1 MPDEIKYRI
10 IKGRGEEEEKGL
22 KTSKEIF
29 TKSEK
34 IEPTNIPPENLPPTF
49 KIKEKEVVPEPVPE
63 IQPIET
69 PKPAEH
75 ETLKVQTQLV
85 QKPKPEIPI
94 IKLPQIQIPAKS
106 NKKIL
111 ALLLI
116 VIIIPSLFY
125 GGFLF
130 FSKSNILSKFFT
142 KQPSKESEVKPETI
156 KITSIFRTTPS
167 TSTISTSSLSP
178 TEPTTS
184 QISLNEST
192 SSTSTLLTTT
202 SLISSISTSTSTAS
216 SPSTLSTSSQ
226 PTSSTTSL
234 SFTTPTKTETKEIE
248 LAQEE
253 KLEKPS
259 PKPEEI
265 KEVKIEDIEKQGT
278 KVVFPY
284 LQLPEIN
291 ISLDELTT
299 NNFRLKW
306 LELMRIQKSA
316 GSLYKINFLY
326 NNQPL
331 PAEFVKNYFF
341 TPSFIEKKYQES
353 FKNSLGDSYLIL
365 IYYTYTRK
373 FPVIIFTIKD
383 ESVVVPF
390 MRLWD
395 KESLLN
401 DFKKIYLGLPQ
412 GELLRFYTITEEYE
426 GIKYKIA
433 YYNNNYKFIWT
444 IYNNNLI
451 ISTSLNTFKYIIK
464 NLK

>member
-29 TKSEK
+29 TKREK

-75 ETLKVQTQLV
+75 ETLKVKTPLA

-94 IKLPQIQIPAKS
+94 IKSPQIQIPVKS

-116 VIIIPSLFY
+116 VIIIPSLLY
-125 GGFLF
+125 GSFLF
-130 FSKSNILSKFFT
+130 FSKSNILSKFST
-142 KQPSKESEVKPETI
+142 KQLTKESETKPEPI
-156 KITSIFRTTPS
+156 KITSIFQTTSS
-167 TSTISTSSLSP
+167 TSTISTSSLP
-178 TEPTTS
+178 EPTTS
-184 QISLNEST
+184 QISLNEPT
-192 SSTSTLLTTT
+192 PSTSTLLTTT
-202 SLISSISTSTSTAS
+202 SFISSISTSTFTTSST
-216 SPSTLSTSSQ
+216 STLSTSSQ

-234 SFTTPTKTETKEIE
+234 SFTTTTKTETKEID

-291 ISLDELTT
+291 ISIDELTT

-331 PAEFVKNYFF
+331 PAEFIKNYFF
-341 TPSFIEKKYQES
+341 APSFIEKKYQES

-383 ESVVVPF
+383 ENVVVPF

-451 ISTSLNTFKYIIK
+451 ISTSLNAFKYVIK

>member
-34 IEPTNIPPENLPPTF
+34 IEPTNILPENLPPTF
-49 KIKEKEVVPEPVPE
+49 KIKEKKVVPEPVPE
-63 IQPIET
+63 IKPIET

-75 ETLKVQTQLV
+75 ETLKVKTPLV

-130 FSKSNILSKFFT
+130 FSKSNILTKFST
-142 KQPSKESEVKPETI
+142 KQPAKESETKPEPI
-156 KITSIFRTTPS
+156 KITSIFRTTSS
-167 TSTISTSSLSP
+167 TSTISTSSLP
-178 TEPTTS
+178 EPTTS

-202 SLISSISTSTSTAS
+202 SLISSISTSTSTTS

-234 SFTTPTKTETKEIE
+234 SFTTTTKTETKEIE

-278 KVVFPY
+278 KIVFPY
-284 LQLPEIN
+284 LQLPELN

-353 FKNSLGDSYLIL
+353 FKNSLGDFYLIL

-383 ESVVVPF
+383 ENVVVPF

-426 GIKYKIA
+426 GVKYKIA

-444 IYNNNLI
+444 VYNNNLI
-451 ISTSLNTFKYIIK
+451 ISTSLNAFKYVIK

>member
-75 ETLKVQTQLV
+75 ETLKVKTPLA

-94 IKLPQIQIPAKS
+94 IKSPQIQIPVKS

-116 VIIIPSLFY
+116 VIIIPSLLY
-125 GGFLF
+125 GSFLF
-130 FSKSNILSKFFT
+130 FSKSNILNKFST
-142 KQPSKESEVKPETI
+142 KQLTKESETKPEPI
-156 KITSIFRTTPS
+156 KITSIFRTTSS
-167 TSTISTSSLSP
+167 TSTISTSSLP
-178 TEPTTS
+178 EPTTS

-202 SLISSISTSTSTAS
+202 SLISSISTSTSTTS
-216 SPSTLSTSSQ
+216 SPFTLSTSSQ
-226 PTSSTTSL
+226 PKSSTTSL

-265 KEVKIEDIEKQGT
+265 KEIKIEDIEKQGT

-299 NNFRLKW
+299 SNFRLKW

-341 TPSFIEKKYQES
+341 APSFIEKKYQES

-383 ESVVVPF
+383 ENVVVPF

-451 ISTSLNTFKYIIK
+451 ISTSLNAFKYVIK